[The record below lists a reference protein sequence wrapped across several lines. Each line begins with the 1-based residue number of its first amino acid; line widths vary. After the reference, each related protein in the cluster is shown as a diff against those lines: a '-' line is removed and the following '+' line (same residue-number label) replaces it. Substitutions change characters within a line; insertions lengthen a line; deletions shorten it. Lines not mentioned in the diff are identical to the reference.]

1 MICAA
6 CPPFPG
12 PAAAF
17 RVRLPAILPS
27 LRHALAGLAALS
39 LAAIAVADE
48 APEGWVPGVLEMPA
62 DAEVLSDREIGSTV
76 RMFSFSTA
84 EDTGALL
91 GTWEQALKENGY
103 VIEQGTDE
111 LLEGAIE
118 FSGEG
123 IGNAKIVASPMPE
136 SGRNLVEFDATLR

>member
-6 CPPFPG
+6 CPPCPG
-12 PAAAF
+12 PATTF
-17 RVRLPAILPS
+17 RVHLPAILPT
-27 LRHALAGLAALS
+27 LRHALAGLGALC
-39 LAAIAVADE
+39 LAAIAVAGE
-48 APEGWVPGVLEMPA
+48 APQAWVPDVLDMPA

-84 EDTGALL
+84 EDTEALL
-91 GTWEQALKENGY
+91 GTWEQALKDNGY
-103 VIEQGTDE
+103 LIEQATDE

-123 IGNAKIVASPMPE
+123 IGNAKIVASPMPDA
-136 SGRNLVEFDATLR
+136 GRNLVEFDATLR